1 MFMKQL
7 VTIVIAGLL
16 GAATAYADEYA
27 QQVADSRATVKAF
40 MLQLKGELQKGIQEG
55 GPVKSIGVCKDRAP
69 AIAAA
74 LGEQQGIDIGRTSL
88 RVRNPANTP
97 DVWEKAVLEEFEQ
110 RKLAGEDPAA
120 IEKYAIAGQED
131 KTVFRYMK
139 AIPAAELCVVCHGA
153 EIAPDVAA
161 KLEELYPQDQARGY
175 QPGDLR
181 GAFTIT
187 RTLPAA
193 EE

>member
-1 MFMKQL
+1 MKQL
-7 VTIVIAGLL
+7 MTMVIT
-16 GAATAYADEYA
+16 GALCVAAAHADDYT
-27 QQVADSRATVKAF
+27 QPVSDSRATVKEF
-40 MLQLKGELQKGIQEG
+40 MQQLKGELQKGMQEG
-55 GPVKSIGVCKDRAP
+55 GPVNAIGICSDRAP

-74 LGEQQGIDIGRTSL
+74 LGERKGIDIGRTSL

-110 RKLAGEDPAA
+110 RKLAGEDQAT
-120 IEKYAIAGQED
+120 IEFFATAEQAD
-131 KTVFRYMK
+131 RTVFRYMK
-139 AIPAAELCVVCHGA
+139 AIPTAELCVVCHGT

-161 KLEELYPQDQARGY
+161 RLDELYPQDQARGF

-181 GAFTIT
+181 GAFTIS
-187 RTLPAA
+187 RSLPVA